1 MEVINKIF
9 DLLAANID
17 FAFMFSVNVLTFLL
31 IKKADEINKE
41 KQVSR
46 FMKRLITLFSGVAL
60 AVPLVLLDGLELK
73 VALYSF
79 ILSLVSWDGLFKHVI
94 KKLRIGYNEQK

>member
-31 IKKADEINKE
+31 IKKADEINKK
-41 KQVSR
+41 KQVYNKFLS
-46 FMKRLITLFSGVAL
+46 TLL
-60 AVPLVLLDGLELK
+60 
-73 VALYSF
+73 
-79 ILSLVSWDGLFKHVI
+79 
-94 KKLRIGYNEQK
+94 

>member
-31 IKKADEINKE
+31 IKKADEINKR
-41 KQVSR
+41 KTSV
-46 FMKRLITLFSGVAL
+46 TLYEATDYIIFRGCISS
-60 AVPLVLLDGLELK
+60 AVGT
-73 VALYSF
+73 F
-79 ILSLVSWDGLFKHVI
+79 GW
-94 KKLRIGYNEQK
+94 LRIKGSTVFIHSIAC